1 MPADILLLSAPQ
13 QSAYIDT
20 FAINGETTL
29 KQKFVF
35 SESLSPNS
43 TEINM
48 FEGQILCKDPN
59 QSSYSTGSWTGLFI
73 DKQFDQPPIKLND
86 QNLVHKGS
94 RLKDTDW
101 IVGIVVYVGND
112 TLISKN

>member
-1 MPADILLLSAPQ
+1 MSAPQ

-35 SESLSPNS
+35 GESLGPNS
-43 TEINM
+43 SEINM
-48 FEGQILCKDPN
+48 FEGEILSEDPN
-59 QSSYSTGSWTGLFI
+59 QNSNLTGNWNGLFI
-73 DKQFDQPPIKLND
+73 DKQFDQPPIKLD
-86 QNLVHKGS
+86 DRNLVRKGS

-101 IVGIVVYVGND
+101 LVGIVVYVGED
-112 TLISKN
+112 TLISKS